1 MGHALAVTRLAGA
14 AVRQATALAAV
25 ARETAEVRVA
35 VRFGQIFGAGV
46 KPLIAMAHLG
56 PLPGTPLYDEARG
69 VAGIV
74 DDVARDLDVLLR
86 FPFDAVMFCNEG
98 DRPYS
103 LRAGFEGVAV
113 LARVAADLAPRDRP
127 FGVDFLWDG
136 RAALAVAAATGA
148 SFIREVVTGAYE
160 SDMGVWAP
168 DAGELL
174 RYRRALGAGQ
184 VAVFMNVTPEFAST
198 LGTRTVGQLARSAA
212 VSSLADAIL
221 VSGPMAGA
229 APDPAAVREAK
240 QAVGDLAPVLANT
253 GAKAGNV
260 ASFLEVADGI
270 IVGSDL
276 KEGGGTWNPVDPER
290 VKRFLE
296 AAGRA

>member
-1 MGHALAVTRLAGA
+1 MTG
-14 AVRQATALAAV
+14 
-25 ARETAEVRVA
+25 
-35 VRFGQIFGAGV
+35 RFEEIFGAGT

-56 PLPGTPLYDEARG
+56 PLPGTPLYDEALG
-69 VAGIV
+69 VQGIV
-74 DDVARDLDVLLR
+74 DGVARDLDVLLQ

-113 LARVAADLAPRDRP
+113 MARGAADLAPRDRP

-136 RAALAVAAATGA
+136 RAAHAVAAATGA
-148 SFIREVVTGAYE
+148 AFIREVVTGAYE
-160 SDMGVWAP
+160 SDMGVWTP

-174 RYRRALGAGQ
+174 RYRRNLSAQ
-184 VAVFMNVTPEFAST
+184 QIAVFMNVTPEFAST
-198 LGTRTVGQLARSAA
+198 IGTRSVGQLARSAA

-229 APDPAAVREAK
+229 APDPAAIRDAK
-240 QAVGDLAPVLANT
+240 QAIGDLAPVLANT

-270 IVGSDL
+270 VVGSDL
-276 KEGGGTWNPVDPER
+276 KEDGGTWNRVDPER

>member
-1 MGHALAVTRLAGA
+1 MAD
-14 AVRQATALAAV
+14 
-25 ARETAEVRVA
+25 
-35 VRFGQIFGAGV
+35 RFRQIFGEGS
-46 KPLIAMAHLG
+46 KPVIAMAHLG

-69 VAGIV
+69 VQGIV
-74 DDVARDLDVLLR
+74 DDVARDLGVLLQ

-113 LARVAADLAPRDRP
+113 MTRVVADLAPADRP

-148 SFIREVVTGAYE
+148 AFIREVVTGAYE
-160 SDMGVWAP
+160 SDMGIWAP
-168 DAGELL
+168 DAGDLL
-174 RYRRALGAGQ
+174 RYRRALDAQQ
-184 VAVFMNVTPEFAST
+184 VAVFMNVTPEFASSI
-198 LGTRTVGQLARSAA
+198 GTRSVGQLARSAA

-221 VSGPMAGA
+221 VSGPMAGVG
-229 APDPAAVREAK
+229 PDPAKIREAK
-240 QAVGDLAPVLANT
+240 DAVADLAPVLANT

-260 ASFLEVADGI
+260 ASFLEAADGV

-276 KEGGGTWNPVDPER
+276 KTDGHTWNPVDAER

>member
-1 MGHALAVTRLAGA
+1 MTARYRATRAGLNLGCVTD
-14 AVRQATALAAV
+14 
-25 ARETAEVRVA
+25 
-35 VRFGQIFGAGV
+35 RFQRIFGEGS
-46 KPLIAMAHLG
+46 KPVIAMAHLG

-69 VAGIV
+69 VQGIV
-74 DDVARDLDVLLR
+74 DGVARDLDVLLQ
-86 FPFDAVMFCNEG
+86 FPFDAIMFCNEG

-113 LARVAADLAPRDRP
+113 MTRVVADLAPSDRP
-127 FGVDFLWDG
+127 FGVDFLWDA

-148 SFIREVVTGAYE
+148 AFIREVVTGAYE
-160 SDMGVWAP
+160 SDMGIWAP

-174 RYRRALGAGQ
+174 RYRRALDAQ
-184 VAVFMNVTPEFAST
+184 HIAVFMNVTPEFAST
-198 LGTRTVGQLARSAA
+198 MGSRSVGQMARSAA

-221 VSGPMAGA
+221 VSGPMAGVE
-229 APDPAAVREAK
+229 PDPAKLREAK
-240 QAVGDLAPVLANT
+240 AAVGKKAPVLANT
-253 GAKAGNV
+253 GAKAANV
-260 ASFLEVADGI
+260 ALFLELADGV

-276 KEGGGTWNPVDPER
+276 KTDGHTWNPVDAER

>member
-1 MGHALAVTRLAGA
+1 VEG
-14 AVRQATALAAV
+14 
-25 ARETAEVRVA
+25 
-35 VRFGQIFGAGV
+35 RFWRIFGTGS
-46 KPLIAMAHLG
+46 KPVIAMAHLG

-69 VAGIV
+69 VQGIV

-86 FPFDAVMFCNEG
+86 FPFDAVLFCNEG
-98 DRPYS
+98 DRPYT

-113 LARVAADLAPRDRP
+113 MTRVVANLAPTDRP

-148 SFIREVVTGAYE
+148 AFIREVVTGAYE
-160 SDMGVWAP
+160 SDMGIWAP
-168 DAGELL
+168 DAAELL
-174 RYRRALGAGQ
+174 RYRRVLGAGQ

-198 LGTRTVGQLARSAA
+198 IGTRPVGQVARSVA

-221 VSGPMAGA
+221 VSGPMAGVE
-229 APDPAAVREAK
+229 PDQAKIREAK
-240 QAVGDLAPVLANT
+240 DAVAGLAPVLANT
-253 GAKAGNV
+253 GAKAANV
-260 ASFLEVADGI
+260 ALFLQEADGV

-276 KEGGGTWNPVDPER
+276 KAGGGTWNPVDPER

-296 AAGRA
+296 AAGRV

>member
-1 MGHALAVTRLAGA
+1 MHRN
-14 AVRQATALAAV
+14 
-25 ARETAEVRVA
+25 
-35 VRFGQIFGAGV
+35 RFGRVFPGDA
-46 KPLIAMAHLG
+46 KPIIAMAHLG
-56 PLPGTPLYDEARG
+56 PLPGTPLYDESRG
-69 VAGIV
+69 VQGIV

-86 FPFDAVMFCNEG
+86 HPFDAVMFCNEG

-113 LARVAADLAPRDRP
+113 MSRVVAQLAPSDRP

-136 RAALAVAAATGA
+136 RAALSVAQATGA
-148 SFIREVVTGAYE
+148 AFIREVMTGTYE
-160 SDMGVWAP
+160 SDMGLWSP
-168 DAGELL
+168 DAGGLL
-174 RYRRALGAGQ
+174 RYRRYLGADDI
-184 VAVFMNVTPEFAST
+184 AVLMNVTPEFAST
-198 LGTRTVGQLARSAA
+198 IGGRSVAQVARSAA

-229 APDPAAVREAK
+229 EPDIARVREARE
-240 QAVGDLAPVLANT
+240 AVGDLAPVLVNT

-260 ASFLEVADGI
+260 AGFLAASDGV

-276 KEGGGTWNPVDPER
+276 KADGGTWNPVDPDR
-290 VKRFLE
+290 VQRFLE

>member
-1 MGHALAVTRLAGA
+1 VTG
-14 AVRQATALAAV
+14 
-25 ARETAEVRVA
+25 
-35 VRFGQIFGAGV
+35 RFEQIFGAGT

-69 VAGIV
+69 VQGIV
-74 DDVARDLDVLLR
+74 DGVARDLDVLLR

-113 LARVAADLAPRDRP
+113 MARVAAELAPGDRP

-148 SFIREVVTGAYE
+148 AFIREVVTGAYE

-174 RYRRALGAGQ
+174 RYRRTLGAQQ

-198 LGTRTVGQLARSAA
+198 IGTRPVGQLARSAA
-212 VSSLADAIL
+212 VSSLADAIV

-229 APDPAAVREAK
+229 APDPAAIREAK
-240 QAVGDLAPVLANT
+240 QATGDLAPVLANT
-253 GAKAGNV
+253 GATAGNV

-296 AAGRA
+296 AAGRM

>member
-1 MGHALAVTRLAGA
+1 VAG
-14 AVRQATALAAV
+14 
-25 ARETAEVRVA
+25 
-35 VRFGQIFGAGV
+35 RFQQIFGAGT

-69 VAGIV
+69 VQGIV

-113 LARVAADLAPRDRP
+113 LARVATELGPRDRP

-148 SFIREVVTGAYE
+148 AFIREVVTGAYE

-174 RYRRALGAGQ
+174 RYRRALGAQQ
-184 VAVFMNVTPEFAST
+184 VAVFMNVTPEFASS
-198 LGTRTVGQLARSAA
+198 LGTRSAGQLARSAA

-229 APDPAAVREAK
+229 APDPATIREAK
-240 QAVGDLAPVLANT
+240 AAVGDLAPVLANT
-253 GAKAGNV
+253 GAKAGTV
-260 ASFLEVADGI
+260 ASFLDVADGI

-276 KEGGGTWNPVDPER
+276 KVDGGTWNPVDAER
-290 VKRFLE
+290 VKRFLG

>member
-1 MGHALAVTRLAGA
+1 MGGRF
-14 AVRQATALAAV
+14 
-25 ARETAEVRVA
+25 RE
-35 VRFGQIFGAGV
+35 IFPGEV
-46 KPLIAMAHLG
+46 KPIIAMAHLA
-56 PLPGTPLYDEARG
+56 PLPGTPLYDEGRG

-74 DDVARDLDVLLR
+74 DGVARDLEVLLQH
-86 FPFDAVMFCNEG
+86 PFDAVMFCNEG
-98 DRPYS
+98 DRPYA

-113 LARVAADLAPRDRP
+113 MSRVVTELAPDDRP

-148 SFIREVVTGAYE
+148 SFIREVMTGTYE
-160 SDMGVWAP
+160 SDMGLWSP
-168 DAGELL
+168 DAAGLL
-174 RYRRALGAGQ
+174 RYRRQLDAGD
-184 VAVFMNVTPEFAST
+184 VAVLMNVTPEFAST
-198 LGTRTVGQLARSAA
+198 IGTRTVGQAARSAA

-229 APDPAAVREAK
+229 EPDLAQVREARE
-240 QAVGDLAPVLANT
+240 AVGGQAPVLVNT

-260 ASFLEVADGI
+260 AGFLAASDGV

-276 KEGGGTWNPVDPER
+276 KTGGGTWNPVDQER

>member
-1 MGHALAVTRLAGA
+1 VADRF
-14 AVRQATALAAV
+14 QA
-25 ARETAEVRVA
+25 
-35 VRFGQIFGAGV
+35 IFGADR
-46 KPLIAMAHLG
+46 KPVIAMAHLG

-69 VAGIV
+69 VPGIV
-74 DDVARDLDVLLR
+74 GDVARDLDVLLR

-113 LARVAADLAPRDRP
+113 MTRVVAGLAPSDRP
-127 FGVDFLWDG
+127 YGVDFLWDG

-174 RYRRALGAGQ
+174 RYRRTLGAQ
-184 VAVFMNVTPEFAST
+184 HVAVFMNVTPEFAST
-198 LGTRTVGQLARSAA
+198 LGSRTVAQLARSAA

-229 APDPAAVREAK
+229 APDPARIREAK
-240 QAVGDLAPVLANT
+240 QAAGDLAPVLANT

-260 ASFLEVADGI
+260 AEFLGVADGV

-276 KEGGGTWNPVDPER
+276 KAGGGTWNPVDPER

-296 AAGRA
+296 AAGRL

>member
-1 MGHALAVTRLAGA
+1 VT
-14 AVRQATALAAV
+14 
-25 ARETAEVRVA
+25 E
-35 VRFGQIFGAGV
+35 RFRRIFGDGS
-46 KPLIAMAHLG
+46 KPIIAMAHLG
-56 PLPGTPLYDEARG
+56 PLPGTPLYDEASG
-69 VAGIV
+69 VQGIV
-74 DDVARDLDVLLR
+74 DGVARDLDILLQ

-113 LARVAADLAPRDRP
+113 MTRVVAGLAPSDRP

-148 SFIREVVTGAYE
+148 AFIREVVTGAYE
-160 SDMGVWAP
+160 SDMGIWAP

-174 RYRRALGAGQ
+174 RYRRALDAQ
-184 VAVFMNVTPEFAST
+184 QIAVFMNVTPEFSST
-198 LGTRTVGQLARSAA
+198 MGGRSVGQLAHSAA

-221 VSGPMAGA
+221 VSGPMAGVE
-229 APDPAAVREAK
+229 PDLAKLREAK
-240 QAVGDLAPVLANT
+240 AAVGNKAPVLANT

-260 ASFLEVADGI
+260 ALFLEVTDGV

-276 KEGGGTWNPVDPER
+276 KAGGVTWNPVDAER

>member
-1 MGHALAVTRLAGA
+1 MMARYRACGAGLNLGYVTD
-14 AVRQATALAAV
+14 
-25 ARETAEVRVA
+25 
-35 VRFGQIFGAGV
+35 RFRRIFGEGS
-46 KPLIAMAHLG
+46 KPVIAMAHLG

-69 VAGIV
+69 VRGIV
-74 DDVARDLDVLLR
+74 DDVARDLDVLLQ

-113 LARVAADLAPRDRP
+113 MTRVVADLAPSDRP

-148 SFIREVVTGAYE
+148 AFIREVVTGAYE

-174 RYRRALGAGQ
+174 RYRRALDAQ
-184 VAVFMNVTPEFAST
+184 EVAVFMNVTPEFAST
-198 LGTRTVGQLARSAA
+198 IGSRSAGQLARSAA

-221 VSGPMAGA
+221 VSGPMAGVE
-229 APDPAAVREAK
+229 PDPAKLREAK
-240 QAVGDLAPVLANT
+240 AAVGNLAPVLANT
-253 GAKAGNV
+253 GAKAANV
-260 ASFLEVADGI
+260 ALFLEMADGV

-276 KEGGGTWNPVDPER
+276 KAGGGTWNPVDAER

-296 AAGRA
+296 AAGRG

>member
-1 MGHALAVTRLAGA
+1 KRGGSNR
-14 AVRQATALAAV
+14 ATEVAV
-25 ARETAEVRVA
+25 AG
-35 VRFGQIFGAGV
+35 RFEEIFGAGT

-56 PLPGTPLYDEARG
+56 PLPGTPLYDEALG
-69 VAGIV
+69 VQGIV
-74 DDVARDLDVLLR
+74 DGVARDLDVLLR
-86 FPFDAVMFCNEG
+86 FPLDAVM
-98 DRPYS
+98 
-103 LRAGFEGVAV
+103 
-113 LARVAADLAPRDRP
+113 ARVAADLAPRDRP

-148 SFIREVVTGAYE
+148 AFIREVVTGAYE

-174 RYRRALGAGQ
+174 RYRRTLSAQ
-184 VAVFMNVTPEFAST
+184 QIAVFMNVTPEFAST
-198 LGTRTVGQLARSAA
+198 IGTRSVGQLARSAA
-212 VSSLADAIL
+212 VTSLADAIL

-229 APDPAAVREAK
+229 APDPAAIREAK
-240 QAVGDLAPVLANT
+240 QATGDLAPVLANT

>member
-1 MGHALAVTRLAGA
+1 LPRSNGSERGS
-14 AVRQATALAAV
+14 TAPPLHDLKD
-25 ARETAEVRVA
+25 
-35 VRFGQIFGAGV
+35 IFGV
-46 KPLIAMAHLG
+46 DKPAIAMAHLP
-56 PLPGTPLYDEARG
+56 PLPGTALYDEHGGPDA
-69 VAGIV
+69 IV
-74 DDVARDLDVLLR
+74 EAVRRDVEILTRVG
-86 FPFDAVMFCNEG
+86 FDAVMFCNEG

-113 LARVAADLAPRDRP
+113 MARVAADLAPRDRP

-148 SFIREVVTGAYE
+148 AFIREVVTGAYE
-160 SDMGVWAP
+160 SDMGLWAP

-174 RYRRALGAGQ
+174 RYRRNLSAQ
-184 VAVFMNVTPEFAST
+184 QIAVFMNVTPEFAST
-198 LGTRTVGQLARSAA
+198 IGTRSVGQLARSAA

-229 APDPAAVREAK
+229 APDPAAIREAK
-240 QAVGDLAPVLANT
+240 QATGDLAPVLANT

-276 KEGGGTWNPVDPER
+276 KEDGGTWNPVDPER

>member
-1 MGHALAVTRLAGA
+1 MTARYRAISVGLNLGCVTD
-14 AVRQATALAAV
+14 
-25 ARETAEVRVA
+25 
-35 VRFGQIFGAGV
+35 RFRRIFGEGS
-46 KPLIAMAHLG
+46 KPVIAMAHLG

-69 VAGIV
+69 VQGIV
-74 DDVARDLDVLLR
+74 DGVARDLDVLLQ

-113 LARVAADLAPRDRP
+113 MTRVVAGLAPADRP

-148 SFIREVVTGAYE
+148 AFIREVVTGAYE
-160 SDMGVWAP
+160 SDMGIWAP

-174 RYRRALGAGQ
+174 RYRRALDAQQ

-198 LGTRTVGQLARSAA
+198 MGTRSVGQLARSAA

-221 VSGPMAGA
+221 VSGPMAGVE
-229 APDPAAVREAK
+229 PDPAQLREAK
-240 QAVGDLAPVLANT
+240 AAVGNLAPVLANT
-253 GAKAGNV
+253 GAKAANV
-260 ASFLEVADGI
+260 ALFLEMADGV

-276 KEGGGTWNPVDPER
+276 KAGGGTWNPVDAER

>member
-1 MGHALAVTRLAGA
+1 VTD
-14 AVRQATALAAV
+14 
-25 ARETAEVRVA
+25 
-35 VRFGQIFGAGV
+35 RFQRIFGEGR
-46 KPLIAMAHLG
+46 KPVIAMAHLG
-56 PLPGTPLYDEARG
+56 PLPGTPLYDETRG
-69 VAGIV
+69 VPGIV
-74 DDVARDLDVLLR
+74 ADVERDLGVLLQ

-103 LRAGFEGVAV
+103 LKAGFEGVAV
-113 LARVAADLAPRDRP
+113 MTRVVTELAPDDRP
-127 FGVDFLWDG
+127 YGVDFLWDG
-136 RAALAVAAATGA
+136 KAALAMAAATGA

-168 DAGELL
+168 DAGDLL
-174 RYRRALGAGQ
+174 RYRRNLGAQ
-184 VAVFMNVTPEFAST
+184 HIAVFMNVTPEFASPM
-198 LGTRTVGQLARSAA
+198 GSRTVGQMARSAA

-229 APDPAAVREAK
+229 APDPARIREAK
-240 QAVGDLAPVLANT
+240 EAVGDLAPVLANT
-253 GAKAGNV
+253 GAKAGTV
-260 ASFLEVADGI
+260 AGFLEAADGV

-276 KEGGGTWNPVDPER
+276 KTGGGTWNPVDPER